1 MERGMLLLLCVA
13 DTISVCK
20 VMNIFS
26 GKMDFKKIF
35 VVYQCDKSDSDRILQ
50 APGVSEGQGAWRA
63 AVHGVTSQIQLSSDR
78 ISMISNNQHF
88 EY

>member
-13 DTISVCK
+13 DTVSVCK

-35 VVYQCDKSDSDRILQ
+35 VVYQCDKSDSDRTLQ
-50 APGVSEGQGAWRA
+50 APGVSEGQEP
-63 AVHGVTSQIQLSSDR
+63 GVLQSMGSQQVRYS
-78 ISMISNNQHF
+78 
-88 EY
+88 

>member
-35 VVYQCDKSDSDRILQ
+35 VVYQCDKSDSDCTLQ

-63 AVHGVTSQIQLSSDR
+63 AVHGVTSQIQLSSDL
-78 ISMISNNQHF
+78 ISMISKTQHF